1 MIKLKVGDKAPD
13 INAKTQ
19 DGENFSLAQVSGKKL
34 VLYFYP
40 KDNTPGCTAQ
50 ACNLKDN
57 YKELIKRGYVV
68 YGVSADSALKHQK
81 FIEKYELPFDLLVDE
96 EKKIINA
103 YGVWGPKKFMGKEY
117 EGINRTTF
125 IIDETGKIEEI
136 IEKVKTKDHT
146 NQILK
151 N

>member
-136 IEKVKTKDHT
+136 IEKVNTKDHT
-146 NQILK
+146 NQNLK